1 MSYTENP
8 GQAPTRLAR
17 NSIGLAHIV
26 FFVVAAAAPMTA
38 VVGATPPAFAFGSG
52 AGVPGAFILAGILYL
67 LFSVGFTAMTRH
79 VTGAGAFYSYISR
92 GLGGSAGIGGA
103 LIALLAYFA
112 VQIAIFALFA
122 VFMSATLAP
131 LGIELPWWVWSL
143 LILVVVVL
151 CGQRNIAISGRIL
164 GVCMIA
170 ELVILLLLDIAIVMN
185 GGGPEGLSLS
195 GFFPSEVFA
204 PGLGVTMVFVLG
216 AYVGFEATAIFG
228 EEAHNPERTIPM
240 ATYVAVLLITVFY
253 AISTWAIVQH
263 YGPSR
268 VQEVAAGSLEGFY
281 FNAAGEL
288 LGNWS
293 VQAMNILLLTSLFA
307 CLLSFH
313 NTLNRY
319 FYTLSHEG
327 LAWKPLSKVHTRHGS
342 PHVAGFVQ
350 AGLVTLII
358 AGFAIGGADPYTVV
372 FSWMSALAVLSI
384 LGVQVLVSIAVIVFF
399 SRERFGRSIF
409 TTLIAPVLAT
419 LGLLDAFALVSSN
432 LSMLTGSESPLVMA
446 FPELVI
452 ALGVAGLGIAL
463 WLKRAQPDLYARLGR
478 AFD

>member
-1 MSYTENP
+1 MSDIVN
-8 GQAPTRLAR
+8 QRSKPTRLAR

-38 VVGATPPAFAFGSG
+38 VVGATPPAFAFGNG

-67 LFSVGFTAMTRH
+67 VFSVGFTAMTRH
-79 VTGAGAFYSYISR
+79 VTGAGAFYTYISR
-92 GLGGSAGIGGA
+92 GLGRAAGIGGA
-103 LIALLAYFA
+103 LIALLAYFS

-131 LGIELPWWVWSL
+131 FGVDLPWWVWSGAV
-143 LILVVVVL
+143 LVVVLL

-170 ELVILLLLDIAIVMN
+170 ELVILFLLDVAIVLN
-185 GGGPEGLSLS
+185 GGGPEGLTMA
-195 GFFPSEVFA
+195 GFYPSEVFSS
-204 PGLGVTMVFVLG
+204 GLGVTMVFVLG

-263 YGPSR
+263 YGPSS
-268 VQEVAAGSLEGFY
+268 VQAAAAGSLEGFY
-281 FNAAGEL
+281 FSAAAEL

-293 VQAMNILLLTSLFA
+293 VQVMNLLLLTSLFA

-327 LAWKPLSKVHTRHGS
+327 LVWKPLSSIHQLHGS
-342 PHVAGFVQ
+342 PYIAGLVQ
-350 AGLVTLII
+350 AGLVALII
-358 AGFAIGGADPYTVV
+358 AGFAIGGADPYAVV

-384 LGVQVLVSIAVIVFF
+384 LAVQVLVSVAVIVFF
-399 SRERFGRSIF
+399 SSERYGRSILV
-409 TTLIAPVLAT
+409 TLVAPVSAAA
-419 LGLLDAFALVSSN
+419 GLISAFALVSYN
-432 LSMLTGSESPLVMA
+432 LPMLTGSESPLVQA
-446 FPELVI
+446 FPEAVM
-452 ALGVAGLGIAL
+452 ALGILGLCISF
-463 WLKRAQPDLYARLGR
+463 WLKRTRPDLYEQLGR

>member
-1 MSYTENP
+1 MNKD
-8 GQAPTRLAR
+8 TRDNRLKG

-52 AGVPGAFILAGILYL
+52 VGVPGAFILAGILYL

-79 VTGAGAFYSYISR
+79 VSGAGAFYTYISR
-92 GLGGSAGIGGA
+92 GLGSAAGISGA

-112 VQIAIFALFA
+112 VQIGIFALFS
-122 VFMSATLAP
+122 VFLAGMLAP
-131 LGIELPWWVWSL
+131 LGIDLPWWVWSVL
-143 LILVVVVL
+143 LLGVVLL

-170 ELVILLLLDIAIVMN
+170 ELVILLLLDIAIVAK
-185 GGGPEGLSLS
+185 GGGPEGLSLA
-195 GFFPSEVFA
+195 GFRPSDVFA
-204 PGLGVTMVFVLG
+204 SGLGVTMVFVLG

-253 AISTWAIVQH
+253 AVSTWAIVQY
-263 YGPSR
+263 YGPSH
-268 VQEVAAGSLEGFY
+268 VQAAAEGSLEGFY
-281 FNAAGEL
+281 FNAAGDL

-293 VQAMNILLLTSLFA
+293 VQTMNLLLLTSLFA

-327 LAWKPLSKVHTRHGS
+327 LVWKPLSTIHARHGS
-342 PHVAGFVQ
+342 PHVAGLVQ
-350 AGLVTLII
+350 SGIVAII
-358 AGFAIGGADPYTVV
+358 IIGFALGGADPYKVV
-372 FSWMSALAVLSI
+372 FSWMSALAVLAI
-384 LGVQVLVSIAVIVFF
+384 LAVQVLVSVAVITFF
-399 SRERFGRSIF
+399 SRQRYGRSI
-409 TTLIAPVLAT
+409 LVVLVAPVLST
-419 LGLLDAFALVSSN
+419 IGLIAAFMLVSAN
-432 LSMLTGSESPLVMA
+432 LPMLTGSESPLVQA
-446 FPELVI
+446 FPEGVI
-452 ALGVAGLGIAL
+452 ALGLIGLGISL
-463 WLKRAQPDLYARLGR
+463 WLKRSRPDLHARLGR